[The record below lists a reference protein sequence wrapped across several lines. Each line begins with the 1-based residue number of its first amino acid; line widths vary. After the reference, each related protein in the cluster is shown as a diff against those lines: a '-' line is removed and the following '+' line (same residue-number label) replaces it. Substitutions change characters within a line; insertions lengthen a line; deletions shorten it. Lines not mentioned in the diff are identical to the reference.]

1 MVDEDNTLD
10 KKIYKILIIFIQ
22 AFEAYENALLLVD
35 IYIFLLTLFKNETH
49 VK

>member
-22 AFEAYENALLLVD
+22 LFEVYENALLLID
-35 IYIFLLTLFKNETH
+35 IYFFFF
-49 VK
+49 